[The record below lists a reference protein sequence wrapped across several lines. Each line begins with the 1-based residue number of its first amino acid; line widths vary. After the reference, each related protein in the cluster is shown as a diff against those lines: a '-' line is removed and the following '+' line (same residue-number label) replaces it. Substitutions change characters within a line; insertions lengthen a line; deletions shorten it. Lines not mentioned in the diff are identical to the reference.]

1 MANVQNTTYG
11 DREAACMA
19 SVFNPLML
27 RFRAARRLGAFSR
40 ALRQGMTDEQA
51 HIYSDGL
58 YPPTPDDIAFQQ
70 RLAEE
75 ATGIPGK
82 PFPWVSTIALLYPIM
97 ATFYIA
103 SYRPA
108 PPFIVVVG
116 YGLANLGYL
125 LCISGIVAGHFRIF
139 HLQKRLHV
147 FLTAAG
153 VFVVGTF
160 LTNIPR
166 S

>member
-1 MANVQNTTYG
+1 
-11 DREAACMA
+11 MA

-116 YGLANLGYL
+116 YGLANLG
-125 LCISGIVAGHFRIF
+125 
-139 HLQKRLHV
+139 KR
-147 FLTAAG
+147 
-153 VFVVGTF
+153 
-160 LTNIPR
+160 
-166 S
+166 

>member
-1 MANVQNTTYG
+1 
-11 DREAACMA
+11 MA
-19 SVFNPLML
+19 SVFNPLIL

-70 RLAEE
+70 RLAKE
-75 ATGIPGK
+75 ATGIPRR
-82 PFPWVSTIALLYPIM
+82 PFPWVSTVALLYPIM
-97 ATFYIA
+97 AAFYIA

-108 PPFIVVVG
+108 PPFIAVVG

-139 HLQKRLHV
+139 HLQKRFDV

-153 VFVVGTF
+153 VFVVGTL
-160 LTNIPR
+160 LTNVPR
-166 S
+166 